1 MDLTKVKS
9 IFVIAAIVC
18 EAKAVS
24 LAKRCAYVLKWR
36 YIGKNAGI
44 MPRIVLV
51 IIGRKFMDAWIVA
64 GAIALIFVST
74 TAGSALVFFTG
85 DRPFGGRA
93 ASLFTGFASGIMVA
107 ASVWSLIMPAME
119 SSEGKAYPAFLPAAV
134 GVAAGGAFIL
144 VLDGIVAVARKEKSG
159 AGMSAS
165 GKMLVAMT
173 VHNVPEGL
181 AVGLALGAAFPE
193 GETALLSAFGLAVG
207 IAVQNFPEG
216 AAVSLPLKSA
226 GMGQAKAFGLGV
238 LSGAAEPLGAGLGLV
253 LAFIVEPLQPWL
265 LGLAAGAMIFV
276 VAEELLPGSKSESH
290 PHAGALGFLAGFI
303 VMMILDVVL

>member
-1 MDLTKVKS
+1 M
-9 IFVIAAIVC
+9 
-18 EAKAVS
+18 
-24 LAKRCAYVLKWR
+24 
-36 YIGKNAGI
+36 
-44 MPRIVLV
+44 
-51 IIGRKFMDAWIVA
+51 
-64 GAIALIFVST
+64 
-74 TAGSALVFFTG
+74 
-85 DRPFGGRA
+85 
-93 ASLFTGFASGIMVA
+93 
-107 ASVWSLIMPAME
+107 
-119 SSEGKAYPAFLPAAV
+119 
-134 GVAAGGAFIL
+134 
-144 VLDGIVAVARKEKSG
+144 
-159 AGMSAS
+159 
-165 GKMLVAMT
+165 
-173 VHNVPEGL
+173 PEGL

-290 PHAGALGFLAGFI
+290 PHSGALGFLAGFI